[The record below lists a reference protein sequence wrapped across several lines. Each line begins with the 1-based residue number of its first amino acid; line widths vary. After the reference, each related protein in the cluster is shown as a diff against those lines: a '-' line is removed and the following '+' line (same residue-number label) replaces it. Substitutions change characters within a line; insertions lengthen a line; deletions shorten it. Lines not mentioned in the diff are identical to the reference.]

1 MSNHDQICRNCMGRH
16 ICLQAQVNGL
26 NGTCEAWKPRTN
38 KIKPRRLCD
47 FCERHR
53 PIEDDYGRYTMEFT
67 KLIPLESINLT
78 SGERTEPERKVEYAL
93 FLYEDK
99 DDGEAG
105 SFPIKYCPL
114 CGRKLDGEGKK

>member
-38 KIKPRRLCD
+38 KVKPRRLCD
-47 FCERHR
+47 FCERRR
-53 PIEDDYGRYTMEFT
+53 PIDDYYGRYSLEF
-67 KLIPLESINLT
+67 KRLIPFPSINLT
-78 SGERTEPERKVEYAL
+78 TGEQREIKYAL
-93 FLYEDK
+93 FLYEDE
-99 DDGEAG
+99 DDGEVG
-105 SFPIKYCPL
+105 SFPIKFCPL